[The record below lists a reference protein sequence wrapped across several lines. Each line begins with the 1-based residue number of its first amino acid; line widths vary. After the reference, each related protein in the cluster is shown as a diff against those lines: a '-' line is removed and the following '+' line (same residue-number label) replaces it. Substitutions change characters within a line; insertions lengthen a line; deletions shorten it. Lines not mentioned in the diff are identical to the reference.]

1 MFINKN
7 VKSLKNVHKT
17 KHHKRNK
24 NKKRSIKKLSIK
36 YMRGGSGASGASG
49 AIIHIPTLLKLIHSK
64 ANTMCEIHYDDV
76 KIICL
81 LGNNNVKLGYDN
93 IKKRGCIVIY
103 YYKNKEDEKIY
114 YNAKLD
120 SFFFGMPK
128 QKCLYSKNI
137 NSNSLRLINNSIVYE
152 EQKRKKKSDIE
163 YNKIINTH
171 LLELV
176 DTINILLGV
185 IYCTL
190 YDASTVD
197 CNADFGIS
205 MILKNITRGYG
216 FYNEFGY
223 LYIEKTIV
231 LNVDVDKSDIY
242 TLLDLV
248 FANKILEII
257 YKLSL
262 TIYIYKDKD
271 KNKNTDDDDGLI
283 DEIFNHLKHQEYLT
297 YKDIGIYIE
306 HKCRDA
312 NTDIDVKNV
321 VTSISKMLDTFIN
334 TINKM
339 FIKNNILSMLTKR
352 YEYLIDDT
360 VSKSELIKEKNPVQ
374 DPPQKTPYHF
384 AMVKYT
390 KPTITIT
397 SLQEEQ
403 PPNPDEPH
411 NPHKPRKPVYLITI
425 TKGTKIE

>member
-1 MFINKN
+1 
-7 VKSLKNVHKT
+7 
-17 KHHKRNK
+17 
-24 NKKRSIKKLSIK
+24 
-36 YMRGGSGASGASG
+36 
-49 AIIHIPTLLKLIHSK
+49 
-64 ANTMCEIHYDDV
+64 
-76 KIICL
+76 
-81 LGNNNVKLGYDN
+81 
-93 IKKRGCIVIY
+93 
-103 YYKNKEDEKIY
+103 
-114 YNAKLD
+114 
-120 SFFFGMPK
+120 
-128 QKCLYSKNI
+128 
-137 NSNSLRLINNSIVYE
+137 
-152 EQKRKKKSDIE
+152 
-163 YNKIINTH
+163 
-171 LLELV
+171 
-176 DTINILLGV
+176 
-185 IYCTL
+185 
-190 YDASTVD
+190 
-197 CNADFGIS
+197 

-223 LYIEKTIV
+223 LYIEKTID
-231 LNVDVDKSDIY
+231 LNVDKSDIY

-257 YKLSL
+257 YELSL
-262 TIYIYKDKD
+262 TIYKD
-271 KNKNTDDDDGLI
+271 KNKNTDDDDDLI
-283 DEIFNHLKHQEYLT
+283 DEIFNHLNHQVNLT

-306 HKCRDA
+306 NKCRDA

-339 FIKNNILSMLTKR
+339 FIKTNILSMLTKR

-360 VSKSELIKEKNPVQ
+360 VSKSELIKEKNPIQ
-374 DPPQKTPYHF
+374 DPPQTTPYHF

>member
-1 MFINKN
+1 M
-7 VKSLKNVHKT
+7 
-17 KHHKRNK
+17 
-24 NKKRSIKKLSIK
+24 
-36 YMRGGSGASGASG
+36 
-49 AIIHIPTLLKLIHSK
+49 
-64 ANTMCEIHYDDV
+64 
-76 KIICL
+76 
-81 LGNNNVKLGYDN
+81 
-93 IKKRGCIVIY
+93 
-103 YYKNKEDEKIY
+103 
-114 YNAKLD
+114 
-120 SFFFGMPK
+120 
-128 QKCLYSKNI
+128 
-137 NSNSLRLINNSIVYE
+137 
-152 EQKRKKKSDIE
+152 
-163 YNKIINTH
+163 
-171 LLELV
+171 
-176 DTINILLGV
+176 
-185 IYCTL
+185 
-190 YDASTVD
+190 
-197 CNADFGIS
+197 
-205 MILKNITRGYG
+205 
-216 FYNEFGY
+216 
-223 LYIEKTIV
+223 
-231 LNVDVDKSDIY
+231 
-242 TLLDLV
+242 
-248 FANKILEII
+248 
-257 YKLSL
+257 
-262 TIYIYKDKD
+262 
-271 KNKNTDDDDGLI
+271 I